1 MNYMAEQ
8 VVSGADIMSYCG
20 KCETNRMFKRVSLA
34 VIGRKNV
41 TARYK
46 CTKCGYE
53 NIYKFPK

>member
-8 VVSGADIMSYCG
+8 AVSGADIMSYCC
-20 KCETNRMFKRVSLA
+20 KCETNRVFKRVSLA

-41 TARYK
+41 TARYE

-53 NIYKFPK
+53 NTYKFPK

>member
-1 MNYMAEQ
+1 MAEQ
-8 VVSGADIMSYCG
+8 AVSGADIVSYCG
-20 KCETNRMFKRVSLA
+20 KCETNRIFKRISLA